1 MENILLNFSKVL
13 DAFLL
18 NGQKRIITDCS
29 FFLRAVVMGIP
40 KSNYQKLNKP
50 RKEAC
55 SNALTRTR
63 LGGLKK
69 INLEASK
76 KA

>member
-1 MENILLNFSKVL
+1 MENTLLNFSKVL

-18 NGQKRIITDCS
+18 NGQKRIISNCS
-29 FFLRAVVMGIP
+29 FFLRAVVMLIP

-55 SNALTRTR
+55 SNTLTRTQ

-69 INLEASK
+69 KST
-76 KA
+76 